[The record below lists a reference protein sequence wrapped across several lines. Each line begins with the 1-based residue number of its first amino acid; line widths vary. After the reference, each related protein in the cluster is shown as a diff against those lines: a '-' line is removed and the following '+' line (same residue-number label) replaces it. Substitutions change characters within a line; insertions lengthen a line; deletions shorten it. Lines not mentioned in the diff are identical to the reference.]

1 MYHIRY
7 GRDTELMNSKRRRM
21 EKSQE
26 GGALGYGLEAVEL
39 KEKSKMQSRGK
50 GKQFFQVWRFI
61 QILAVMDS
69 KRHRK
74 LVLEEKF
81 TNM

>member
-1 MYHIRY
+1 
-7 GRDTELMNSKRRRM
+7 M

-26 GGALGYGLEAVEL
+26 GGALGYRLVAAEL
-39 KEKSKMQSRGK
+39 KEKSKMQSRGN
-50 GKQFFQVWRFI
+50 GKQLFQVWRFI

-69 KRHRK
+69 KRQRK
-74 LVLEEKF
+74 RVLEEKF

>member
-1 MYHIRY
+1 
-7 GRDTELMNSKRRRM
+7 MNSKRRRM

>member
-1 MYHIRY
+1 
-7 GRDTELMNSKRRRM
+7 M

-26 GGALGYGLEAVEL
+26 GGALGYGLVAAEL
-39 KEKSKMQSRGK
+39 KEKSKMQSRGN

-69 KRHRK
+69 KRQRK